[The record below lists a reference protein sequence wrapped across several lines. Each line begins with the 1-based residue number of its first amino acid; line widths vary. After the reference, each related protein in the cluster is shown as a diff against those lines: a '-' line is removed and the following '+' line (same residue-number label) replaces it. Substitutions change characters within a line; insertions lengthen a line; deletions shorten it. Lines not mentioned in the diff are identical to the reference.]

1 MIKTHLEI
9 DLDILESN
17 AKELVKKYSEYDY
30 IFGVLKSNA
39 YGHGEYVVN
48 AFIRGGINYIC
59 VSYIEEAL
67 RVRKYS
73 KNIPIL
79 CMQPILLDDLKD
91 AYDNNI
97 TLTVDNMDYLD
108 SLIKKCNKNIKVH
121 LKVDSGM
128 NRLGFKTKEE
138 IREAYDKIVACK
150 YIELEGIY
158 THLATIGLFDNKY
171 DKQVEKFKD
180 ALSLIN
186 IKKVPII
193 HFGSSAITIG
203 HEKLPFVN
211 GARFGIALY
220 GFNVTLNISTLGL
233 KNKIRKLRN
242 TYYQKKYSLS
252 PVISNVELNLKPA
265 ISMKTRII
273 EIKDVPKGDFI
284 GYGASYQAK
293 EDMKIAIL
301 PVGYYD
307 GIGSKNNGRYVLINN
322 KKYYMVGQMSMN
334 MMIIKID
341 DSVKINDE
349 VTLLGDSIT
358 PGTFASFDNGT
369 RIATLLNLG
378 KTNDHYYIKK
388 GKVVYKEGE

>member
-1 MIKTHLEI
+1 MIKTHLEV
-9 DLDILESN
+9 DLDILEQN
-17 AKELVKKYSEYDY
+17 ASELVSKYKNYKY

-48 AFIRGGINYIC
+48 AFIKGGINYIC

-67 RVRKYS
+67 KVRSFNK
-73 KNIPIL
+73 KIPIL
-79 CMQPILLDDLKD
+79 CMQPIIIDDLKK

-108 SLIKKCNKNIKVH
+108 SLIKKCTKNIKVH

-138 IREAYDKIVACK
+138 IKEAYDKIVSCK

-171 DKQVEKFKD
+171 DNQVKKFND

-186 IKKVPII
+186 VKKVPII

-203 HEKLPFVN
+203 HDKLPFVN

-220 GFNVTLNISTLGL
+220 GYNVTLNISTLGL
-233 KNKIRKLRN
+233 KNKIRSLRN
-242 TYYQKKYSLS
+242 TYYQKKLSLS
-252 PVISNVELNLKPA
+252 PVNANVKLNLKPA

-273 EIKDVPKGDFI
+273 EIKDVNAGEYI
-284 GYGASYQAK
+284 GYGATYKA
-293 EDMKIAIL
+293 EENIKIAIL
-301 PVGYYD
+301 PIGYYD
-307 GIGSKNNGRYVLINN
+307 GIGTSSNRYVLINK
-322 KKYYMVGQMSMN
+322 KKYYMVGAMSMN

-341 DSVKINDE
+341 DKVKITDE
-349 VTLLGDSIT
+349 VTILGEEIT
-358 PGTFASFDNGT
+358 PRVLSSFKGGSVVE
-369 RIATLLNLG
+369 TLLDIG
-378 KTNDHYYIKK
+378 KVNPHYYISN

>member
-1 MIKTHLEI
+1 MIKTHLEV
-9 DLDILESN
+9 DLDILENN
-17 AKELVKKYSEYDY
+17 AKELVSKYKNYKY

-67 RVRKYS
+67 RVRKHS

-79 CMQPILLDDLKD
+79 CMQPILLDDLKE

-128 NRLGFKTKEE
+128 NRLGFKTKDE

-220 GFNVTLNISTLGL
+220 GYNVTLNISLDGI
-233 KNKIRKLRN
+233 KNKLRSARN

-252 PVISNVELNLKPA
+252 PVIANVKLNLKPA

-284 GYGASYQAK
+284 GYGATYEAK

-307 GIGSKNNGRYVLINN
+307 GIGSNNNGRFVLINN

-334 MMIIKID
+334 MMIIKVD
-341 DSVKINDE
+341 DTVKKTDE
-349 VTLLGDSIT
+349 VTILGGDIT
-358 PGTFASFDNGT
+358 PRVLASFDNEVVVH
-369 RIATLLNLG
+369 TLLNIG
-378 KTNDHYYIKK
+378 KTNRHYYIKS
-388 GKVVYKEGE
+388 GKTVYKEGE